1 MKGVMSDVGKATESA
16 QRAQRDA
23 NTMGMNE
30 DDEKAAQKRLEE
42 AGEPVRDRLG
52 NEDGAS

>member
-1 MKGVMSDVGKATESA
+1 MSNDAETDSA

-23 NTMGMNE
+23 DSMGMTA
-30 DDEKAAQKRLEE
+30 DDERAAKNQLEKT
-42 AGEPVRDRLG
+42 GEPVRDGLG